1 MERRNYLNV
10 QDSASSSTIL
20 IRHLIKVKKDQ
31 LLQSFLCVTDRS
43 FVSKLLVYLI
53 INLEIKDN

>member
-10 QDSASSSTIL
+10 QDSASSSIIL

-31 LLQSFLCVTDRS
+31 LLQSFLSVTDRS